1 MKSLVAPVYAAFFS
15 LAIFAGNSY
24 AALDAAVTE
33 KIAEVTT
40 DLGILGG
47 LFLIAYV
54 VIAGYGL
61 MTRGAR

>member
-24 AALDAAVTE
+24 AALDAAVTD